1 MTRIALLLNNPFTTD
16 SRSWKLA
23 KSLAAAGC
31 EVTVVARTAEGLP
44 AREQRD
50 GYSIVRVAQPAA
62 LAWLPVPG
70 LPAAGTSVA
79 GATAGAELRDRVRD
93 TVGRAAQGARY
104 LLRTRVWGDA
114 IAHELAPDAAT
125 GDRSAAP
132 APGAAVPPPPF
143 DIWQSEGLV
152 MLPVALRLQ
161 RLLGGHV
168 VYDSRDISLES
179 GRYVRLPRM
188 WRQLLA
194 RRERAWARAA
204 DAIVTVNR
212 PYADHL
218 RRLFGREPLIVYNG
232 PLPFDPPDPPQRR
245 FHARL
250 DLPQSDHVVL
260 MVGAV
265 VAHRGIEIACQAIGY
280 VPDATLLV
288 IGDGDAKARIEAD
301 ARSLPHGGRIL
312 FLPGIPP
319 DELLYWTA
327 AADVAVMPIQ
337 PSTLNHRLTT
347 PTRLFDAMGAGIPV
361 VASDLPGMAEIVR
374 ETGIGVLV
382 DPTSAKSVA
391 AGIREILDASPEQRA
406 AYRAASIA
414 AARGP
419 YAWSSGVARLL
430 ELYGELAPAR

>member
-1 MTRIALLLNNPFTTD
+1 MT
-16 SRSWKLA
+16 
-23 KSLAAAGC
+23 AA
-31 EVTVVARTAEGLP
+31 TP
-44 AREQRD
+44 
-50 GYSIVRVAQPAA
+50 
-62 LAWLPVPG
+62 
-70 LPAAGTSVA
+70 
-79 GATAGAELRDRVRD
+79 GAELRDRVRD

-114 IAHELAPDAAT
+114 IAHELAPGMVATGMVATAAT
-125 GDRSAAP
+125 PATSAT
-132 APGAAVPPPPF
+132 PPPF

-161 RLLGGHV
+161 RLLGGRV

-204 DAIVTVNR
+204 DAIVTVNQ

-250 DLPQSDHVVL
+250 DLP
-260 MVGAV
+260 
-265 VAHRGIEIACQAIGY
+265 
-280 VPDATLLV
+280 
-288 IGDGDAKARIEAD
+288 RIEAD

-382 DPTSAKSVA
+382 DPTSAESVA

-406 AYRAASIA
+406 AYRAASLA
-414 AARGP
+414 AARGR
-419 YAWSSGVARLL
+419 YAWASGVTRLL
-430 ELYGELAPAR
+430 ELYRELAPVG